1 MARTGADRIWT
12 VPNVISFLRLLTV
25 PVFSYLLISGQDF
38 VALIVLV
45 CATASDFVD
54 GWLARRFDQVT
65 DLGKR
70 MDPASDRLFIAASV
84 FALALRGLIPLP
96 ILAAVLLRDL
106 TLLTIVL
113 VKRIPVRL
121 FPAVTWTGKLGT
133 FLLFVA
139 FPVTVLGEVYK
150 ASLFPLLIIGWVIG
164 FAGAV
169 AYWVAGLGYIK
180 MLLNVKKPPRDGGV
194 S

>member
-1 MARTGADRIWT
+1 MARTGTDRIWT

-25 PVFSYLLISGQDF
+25 PVFAYLLISGQDF
-38 VALIVLV
+38 AALIVLI

-84 FALALRGLIPLP
+84 FALSLRGLIPIP

-113 VKRIPVRL
+113 FKRIPIRQ
-121 FPAVTWTGKLGT
+121 FPAVTWAGKTGT

-150 ASLFPLLIIGWVIG
+150 QTLFPLLIVGWVIG
-164 FAGAV
+164 FAGAIV
-169 AYWVAGLGYIK
+169 YWVAGFGYIK
-180 MLLNVKKPPRDGGV
+180 MLLKVKNSPREGV
-194 S
+194 VS